1 MPKALSTPA
10 MTPAATPGRPST
22 STSTASP
29 SPSTAAVRR
38 SVWGCLTCRRRKVKC
53 QSRDTPC
60 AACRRLQLDCV
71 PSFGGNFKQW
81 RRQRLSSAEG
91 PTGPSQ
97 SQSQL
102 LAQTSSQT
110 YSQTSSQPSPSPSPS
125 VSQTPQLSI
134 QTPYSPSAVNAF
146 LAMSQAGWDMNMPFL
161 FGDAPSP
168 FSELPG
174 PPPAF
179 TSPDLYAPPSYLT
192 DNDQVLALG
201 SRLNMTSSTPQT
213 DDGFFLSDMD
223 MSLQTPSPST
233 AVWSSHSHTNFL
245 ASPMMPPPP
254 TPSLSTLPS
263 YTDSPADRSLVVYYK
278 RNLASF
284 FSVKSAFASPAA
296 SPWNFYSYAIR
307 AAEHQPDSPLR
318 HSILAWTSA
327 YLLVKGDTPTSGM
340 GDALDHALQVRHYA
354 RARQAAD
361 TLKEELTGRGGYGK
375 QLVPSFASTSSAAS
389 TSSLRMLL
397 ATTLFLAYGDI
408 LSGDTAR
415 LVHALAGIAHV
426 LGSDWPRFRAAIGPV
441 EARILVWLAYLDL
454 RAGLWAPS
462 SGGGLFRFLRDHVGG
477 GPSSS
482 SSGIAALRGN
492 GGPQEYYLATCFGAA
507 LPAHEL
513 HDDLLQEPAKRL
525 SDEIMGVF
533 AEVADLEGWID
544 SVFRRA
550 EGESEGGTAG
560 AGQRGIGIED
570 ADNLLTTVVDTF
582 SVDGVGTGL
591 AAYGDQNVGDLL
603 DLRSAKVH
611 AIRATIAR
619 IRAESKVVHAALLKA
634 YTPSS
639 PDHVARTAFH
649 RRVSTAMCLAALI
662 LLNRVDRPDV
672 RTDDEAQAAAR
683 QIVQI
688 ARELKV
694 EAETPAASKSP
705 TDGPSSEPSPDG
717 LGPSTG
723 PSPRLTPGTASHPRS
738 LVWPMPVFVAGIE
751 VTDPV
756 YQDWVLA
763 YLADVSGWGT
773 STKRAR
779 ELLRRI
785 IERQAQE
792 GKRVRVKDV
801 IGEFGA
807 VLI

>member
-1 MPKALSTPA
+1 MPKAPS
-10 MTPAATPGRPST
+10 TPAATPPVRPPS
-22 STSTASP
+22 SSLSSP
-29 SPSTAAVRR
+29 IAATAAVRR

-71 PSFGGNFKQW
+71 PSFNGNFKQW
-81 RRQRLSSAEG
+81 RRQRLSPVVSPAPVVEAG
-91 PTGPSQ
+91 PPGPSGPQ
-97 SQSQL
+97 GPSGPLPSH
-102 LAQTSSQT
+102 APNP
-110 YSQTSSQPSPSPSPS
+110 YS
-125 VSQTPQLSI
+125 
-134 QTPYSPSAVNAF
+134 PYSPSDSLNAF
-146 LAMSQAGWDMNMPFL
+146 LAMTQAPGWDLDMPFL
-161 FGDAPSP
+161 FGSAPPPQSGIP
-168 FSELPG
+168 E

-179 TSPDLYAPPSYLT
+179 ASPDPYAPPSFFT
-192 DNDQVLALG
+192 DDAEVLSMDG
-201 SRLNMTSSTPQT
+201 RLAITSSTPSQT
-213 DDGFFLSDMD
+213 DDGFFLSELDMP
-223 MSLQTPSPST
+223 LQSAQSPSTT
-233 AVWSSHSHTNFL
+233 AVWSTHNQTGFL
-245 ASPMMPPPP
+245 TSPRMPPPL

-263 YTDSPADRSLVVYYK
+263 YNDSPADRSLVVYYK

-296 SPWNFYSYAIR
+296 SPWNFYAYAIR

-327 YLLVKGDTPTSGM
+327 YLLVRGDSPSQHPGM
-340 GDALDHALQVRHYA
+340 DHALDHALQVRHYA

-361 TLKEELTGRGGYGK
+361 SLREELGGKGYGK
-375 QLVPSFASTSSAAS
+375 ELVPSFAQTASVAS

-415 LVHALAGIAHV
+415 LVHALAGIAQ
-426 LGSDWPRFRAAIGPV
+426 LLASDWPRFRAAIGPV

-454 RAGLWAPS
+454 RAGLWAPAHTAS
-462 SGGGLFRFLRDHVGG
+462 APLGLFRFLRDHVGG
-477 GPSSS
+477 GPACA
-482 SSGIAALRGN
+482 SGIAALRGN
-492 GGPQEYYLATCFGAA
+492 GGPQEYYLAACFGPA

-533 AEVADLEGWID
+533 ASVADLEAWIEACWPG
-544 SVFRRA
+544 R
-550 EGESEGGTAG
+550 GGTAERGTVG
-560 AGQRGIGIED
+560 AEFEGRIRGIGD
-570 ADNLLTTVVDTF
+570 ADHCPTTSTDA
-582 SVDGVGTGL
+582 L
-591 AAYGDQNVGDLL
+591 IACAGDQAAGDQGDTSGADALL
-603 DLRSAKVH
+603 ELRAAKVQ
-611 AIRATIAR
+611 ALRATIAR
-619 IRAESKVVHAALLKA
+619 IRAESKVVHAALLRA

-649 RRVSTAMCLAALI
+649 RRVSTAMCLAATI
-662 LLNRVDRPDV
+662 LLNRVDVPDV

-688 ARELKV
+688 ARELR
-694 EAETPAASKSP
+694 EGETSDRTS
-705 TDGPSSEPSPDG
+705 TPD
-717 LGPSTG
+717 
-723 PSPRLTPGTASHPRS
+723 TPGSASGASHSHPRS

-763 YLADVSGWGT
+763 YLVDVSGWGT
-773 STKRAR
+773 STRRAR
-779 ELLRRI
+779 ELLRRVLQ
-785 IERQAQE
+785 RQAEE
-792 GKRVRVKDV
+792 GRRVRVKDV
-801 IGEFGA
+801 VGEFGA